1 MAEVKIDSKLF
12 QERIS
17 HFATAWKNDLRTK
30 DGLFDGASSI
40 VVMMGKMEEMPEF
53 HKNNAMHFW
62 LLGYEFPTTL
72 MLLTVETLYVLT
84 TQKKA
89 KHLEQLKGGRFPIE
103 VLVRGKDAAE
113 NEQLFVTIA
122 DKIKA
127 AGEKVGTIVKDTSKG
142 PFVDE
147 WNKVFS
153 DKCKDVETVDI
164 TPALST
170 HAFSIKDEN
179 ELRAMRTASK
189 ACVALM
195 TPYFLDEMSN
205 ILDSEKKVTHSQ
217 LAEKVDRKLDDTK
230 FWKTVELPNKGKL
243 PSDFDAGQLDWILGP
258 AIQSGGKY
266 DLRFASDANNEN
278 LHAGII
284 IAGMGLR
291 YKSYCSMIARTY
303 LVDPNKAQESN
314 YKLLH
319 MIHNNI
325 LKEIQD
331 GMTAKEVYLKA
342 LNLIKVKKPEMEK
355 HFLKNVG
362 WGIGLENRDP
372 TLVLN
377 AKNNRVLKD
386 GMTLII
392 HTGFQDIDNPQPQDK
407 NSKVYSLVLTDTI
420 RVTTSEPVVFTAES
434 PTSADANSF
443 FFKDDEEAEPAPRKE
458 KKDSRVGAVATK
470 NITSTRLRSER
481 SNQVDEGAEQK
492 RKEHQKELAHKK
504 QKEGLARFAE
514 ATGGKNG
521 AEVKKFKRFE
531 SYKRDNQLPLKV
543 KNLEVVVDSRNS
555 TVILPILGR
564 PVPFH
569 INTIK
574 NASKSDENDFSFL
587 RINFLSPGQG
597 VVRKDDQ
604 PFEDASAHFVRSLTF
619 RSADGERYSE
629 IAAQISNMK
638 RDAVK
643 KEQEKKDMEDVVEQD
658 KLVEIRNRRPAVL
671 DNVYI
676 RPAMEGKRVPGKV
689 EIHQNGIR
697 YQSPL
702 NAQHRVDI
710 LFSNVRHLFFQPC
723 AHELIVIVH
732 IHLKDP
738 IIVGNKKKTKDVQF
752 YREATDIQFDE
763 TGNRKRKYRYGDE
776 DEFEAEQEERRR
788 RAELDRLFQGFAQ
801 KIAEAGRSEG
811 IEVDMPI
818 RDLGFHGVPFRSNV
832 FIQPTTD
839 CLMQVVEP
847 PFMVITIEDIEIAH
861 LERVQFGLKNF
872 DMVFI
877 FKDFARAPYHIN
889 TIPVEFLDQ
898 VKDFLDSSD
907 IAYSEGRLNL
917 NWPTIM
923 KTVTADT
930 HQFFVDGGWG
940 FLQENSD
947 DEDGEESEEESAFE
961 LDDDEL
967 DEVSESSEEGSDF
980 GSNAS
985 DDASDDDGD
994 LDSEDEGE
1002 DWDELEKKAKRRDRE
1017 SGLEE
1022 EKRGPAGKK
1031 GGANAKAKGQRKR

>member
-1 MAEVKIDSKLF
+1 MAEIKIDSKIF
-12 QERIS
+12 QERVS
-17 HFATAWKNDLRTK
+17 HFATAWKNDLRSK
-30 DGLFDGASSI
+30 DGQFGGATSI
-40 VVMMGKMEEMPEF
+40 IVMMGKVEEVPEF

-72 MLLTVETLYVLT
+72 MLFTLDTLYILT
-84 TQKKA
+84 TTKKA

-113 NEQLFVTIA
+113 NEKLFVQIA
-122 DKIKA
+122 DKIKE
-127 AGEKVGTIVKDTSKG
+127 AGNKVGTIAKDTSRG
-142 PFVDE
+142 PFVEE
-147 WNKVFS
+147 WKKVFAEQ
-153 DKCKDVETVDI
+153 CKDVETVDI
-164 TPALST
+164 SPALST
-170 HAFSIKDEN
+170 HAFSVKDET
-179 ELRAMRTASK
+179 ELRAMRSASK

-205 ILDSEKKVTHSQ
+205 ILDAEKKVKHSS
-217 LAEKVDRKLDDTK
+217 LADKVDKKLDDAN
-230 FWKTVELPNKGKL
+230 FWKTVQLPGKGKL
-243 PSDFDAGQLDWILGP
+243 PSDLDPTQLDWVLGP
-258 AIQSGGKY
+258 SIQSGGKY
-266 DLRFASDANNEN
+266 DLRFQSESNDEN

-284 IAGMGLR
+284 IAALGLR
-291 YKSYCSMIARTY
+291 YRSYCSTIARTY
-303 LVDPNKAQESN
+303 LVDPNKSQESN
-314 YKLLH
+314 YKLLC
-319 MIHNNI
+319 MIHNTI
-325 LKEIQD
+325 IKEIRD
-331 GMTAKEVYLKA
+331 GMTAKDVYNKAMGILKS
-342 LNLIKVKKPEMEK
+342 KKPELEK

-362 WGIGLENRDP
+362 WGVGLETKDP
-372 TLVLN
+372 TLILS
-377 AKNNRVLKD
+377 AKNQRTLKD

-392 HTGFQDIDNPQPQDK
+392 NTGFQDIENPQPQDK

-420 RVTTSEPVVFTAES
+420 RVTSSEAVVFTAEA

-443 FFKDDEEAEPAPRKE
+443 FFKDDEEAEPAPKKE
-458 KKDSRVGAVATK
+458 KRDNKVGAVATK

-481 SNQVDEGAEQK
+481 STQVNEAADLK
-492 RKEHQKELAHKK
+492 RREHQKELAAKK

-514 ATGGKNG
+514 STGGQNG
-521 AEVKKFKRFE
+521 GEVKKFKRFE
-531 SYKRDNQLPLKV
+531 SYKRDNQFPLRI
-543 KNLEVVVDSRNS
+543 KNHEIVVDSKNS
-555 TVILPILGR
+555 TVVLPIMGR

-574 NASKSDENDFSFL
+574 NASKSDENDFAFL

-597 VVRKDDQ
+597 VGRKDEQ

-629 IAAQISNMK
+629 IATQISNMK

-643 KEQEKKDMEDVVEQD
+643 KEQEKKEMEDVVEQD
-658 KLVEIRNRRPAVL
+658 KLAEIRNRRPAVL

-710 LFSNVRHLFFQPC
+710 LFSNVKHLFFQPC
-723 AHELIVIVH
+723 QHELIVIIH

-738 IIVGNKKKTKDVQF
+738 IIVSNKKKTKDVQF

-788 RAELDRLFQGFAQ
+788 RTELDRLFQGFAQ
-801 KIAEAGRSEG
+801 KIAEAGRNEG

-818 RDLGFHGVPFRSNV
+818 RELGFHGVPNRSNV

-839 CLMQVVEP
+839 CLIQVVEP
-847 PFMVITIEDIEIAH
+847 PFMVVTIDEIEVAH

-872 DMVFI
+872 DMVFV
-877 FKDFARAPYHIN
+877 FKDFTRPPFHVN

-907 IAYSEGRLNL
+907 IAFSEGPLNL

-930 HQFFVDGGWG
+930 HQFFADGGWS
-940 FLQENSD
+940 FLQADSD
-947 DEDGEESEEESAFE
+947 DENGDEESEPESAFE
-961 LDDDEL
+961 IDDDEL
-967 DEVSESSEEGSDF
+967 DEASESSEDDSDF

-985 DDASDDDGD
+985 DDDDEDAEVDSD
-994 LDSEDEGE
+994 DEGE
-1002 DWDELEKKAKRRDRE
+1002 DWDELEKKAKKRDRE

-1022 EKRGPAGKK
+1022 EERGNKKR
-1031 GGANAKAKGQRKR
+1031 RR